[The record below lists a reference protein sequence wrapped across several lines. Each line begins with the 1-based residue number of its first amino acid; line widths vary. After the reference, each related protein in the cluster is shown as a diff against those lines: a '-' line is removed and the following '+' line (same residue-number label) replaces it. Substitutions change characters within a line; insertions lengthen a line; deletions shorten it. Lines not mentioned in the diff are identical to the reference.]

1 VADTEKNGI
10 YYGYI
15 IVFIAFV
22 MMVLG
27 WGTYY
32 CFGVFFDSL
41 SEEFGWTRAVT
52 SGAFSIS
59 TPVAGFLGIVA
70 GRLTDRY
77 SSRSV
82 MTVCSILLGL
92 GYIGAAQVNS
102 MWQLFLVYGLLV
114 GAGMSG
120 FWTPLVAAV
129 ARWFVA
135 RRGLMTGIVVSGIGI
150 GGVLVV
156 LVVSRL
162 IITIGWRQSYII
174 VGGIVLLLGVVGA
187 QFLKN
192 APSQV
197 MQSSDTPGKYYS
209 DKDYSYIEALRTRQ
223 CWMTCFAY
231 FSFGLALLSI
241 NVHIVP
247 HAMDMGI
254 TAVSA
259 AGVLA
264 ATGGMSI
271 IGRILMAG
279 LSDRIGARISLV
291 YCFVMMSIALFGLL
305 LAGELW
311 QFYLFSIVFGIG
323 YGGSSA
329 LQSIISAELFGLGS
343 VGAIVGSISCSFT
356 VGGGI
361 GPILTGFIFDIT
373 RNYNPAF
380 LTWAGLTSFSILLFL
395 VLKPV
400 RNTRG

>member
-1 VADTEKNGI
+1 MADTAKNGI

-27 WGTYY
+27 WGVYY

-41 SEEFGWTRAVT
+41 SEEFGWTRALT

-59 TPVAGFLGIVA
+59 TPVAGFFGIIA

-77 SSRSV
+77 GSRSI

-92 GYIGAAQVNS
+92 GYILAAQVNS
-102 MWQLFLVYGLLV
+102 MWQLYLVYGLLV
-114 GAGMSG
+114 GVGMGG
-120 FWTPLVAAV
+120 FWTPLVAVV

-135 RRGLMTGIVVSGIGI
+135 RRGLMTGIVVSGIGM
-150 GGVLVV
+150 GAVLVV

-162 IITIGWRQSYII
+162 IIAIGWRPSYII
-174 VGGIVLLLGVVGA
+174 VGGIVLITGVVGA

-192 APSQV
+192 APRQV
-197 MQSSDTPGKYYS
+197 MQSSNITGKFYS
-209 DKDYSYIEALRTRQ
+209 DKDYTYVEALHTRQ
-223 CWMTCFAY
+223 FWMTCFAY
-231 FSFGLALLSI
+231 FSFGLALLSV

-247 HAMDMGI
+247 HAMDLGI

-259 AGVLA
+259 AGILA
-264 ATGGMSI
+264 ATGGISI
-271 IGRILMAG
+271 VGRILMAG

-291 YCFVMMSIALFGLL
+291 YCYVMMSIALFGLMF
-305 LAGELW
+305 ANELW
-311 QFYLFSIVFGIG
+311 QFYLFSIVFGVG
-323 YGGSSA
+323 YGGASA
-329 LQSIISAELFGLGS
+329 LQSIIGAELFGLGS

-380 LTWAGLTSFSILLFL
+380 LTSAGLTSFSILLL
-395 VLKPV
+395 LMLKPV
-400 RNTRG
+400 RNTRD